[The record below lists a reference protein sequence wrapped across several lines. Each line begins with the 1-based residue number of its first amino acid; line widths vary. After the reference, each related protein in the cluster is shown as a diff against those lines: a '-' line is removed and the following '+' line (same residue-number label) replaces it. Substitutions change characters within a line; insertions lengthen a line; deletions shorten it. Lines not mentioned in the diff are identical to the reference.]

1 MPNNLDSNVSQI
13 VLKKFLPGFM
23 SDLVLAKTVDR
34 QLLAGEINSSTGD
47 SVSFKRPHQF
57 SSLRTPTGDIS
68 GQNKNNLLSGKATGR
83 VGNYITVAVEYQQLE
98 EAIKLNQLEEILAP
112 VRQRIVT
119 DLETELAHFMMNN
132 GALSL
137 GSPNTPITKWS
148 DVAQTA
154 SFLKDLGV
162 NEGENYAVMDP
173 WSAQRLADAQTGLHA
188 SDQLVRTAWENAQI
202 PTNFGGIRAL
212 MSNGLASRTQGAF
225 GGTLTVKT
233 QPTVTYNAVKD
244 SYQFTVTLTGATASV
259 TGFLKAGDQ
268 VKFTNTYWLQQQTKQ
283 ALYNGATPISFT
295 ATVTAD
301 ANSDSSGDVTV
312 TLSGVPI
319 YDTTNPQYNSVSR
332 QVEAGDAVSVV
343 GTASQTMKPN
353 LFYNKFFCG
362 LGSIPLPKL
371 HSIDSAVATYEG
383 FSIRVVG
390 LDSRLTT
397 AENDID
403 YLTDEV
409 VAIQNTLSDHE
420 TRIDALEYATTRK
433 KSEVVYSGVSVTIP
447 TAPTNLV
454 SLLKTLT
461 PSSGTLAPFFDTVN
475 NKMVVF
481 NENKTLFF
489 KLSIVGTWPSGT
501 ANRSMQLTF
510 SGSVPDTLVSSRNVA
525 TTTDN
530 ILLATFFSVDKD
542 GFLATNGS
550 TLTIQSNGAAFTAT
564 TIKIIA
570 EQ

>member
-1 MPNNLDSNVSQI
+1 
-13 VLKKFLPGFM
+13 
-23 SDLVLAKTVDR
+23 
-34 QLLAGEINSSTGD
+34 
-47 SVSFKRPHQF
+47 
-57 SSLRTPTGDIS
+57 IS
-68 GQNKNNLLSGKATGR
+68 G
-83 VGNYITVAVEYQQLE
+83 AVQ
-98 EAIKLNQLEEILAP
+98 
-112 VRQRIVT
+112 
-119 DLETELAHFMMNN
+119 
-132 GALSL
+132 
-137 GSPNTPITKWS
+137 S

-383 FSIRVVG
+383 FSIRVHKYADG
-390 LDSRLTT
+390 
-397 AENDID
+397 
-403 YLTDEV
+403 
-409 VAIQNTLSDHE
+409 
-420 TRIDALEYATTRK
+420 DANVQKMRFD
-433 KSEVVYSGVSVTIP
+433 
-447 TAPTNLV
+447 
-454 SLLKTLT
+454 LL
-461 PSSGTLAPFFDTVN
+461 PAYVCFNPHMGGQFFGN
-475 NKMVVF
+475 
-481 NENKTLFF
+481 
-489 KLSIVGTWPSGT
+489 P
-501 ANRSMQLTF
+501 
-510 SGSVPDTLVSSRNVA
+510 
-525 TTTDN
+525 
-530 ILLATFFSVDKD
+530 
-542 GFLATNGS
+542 
-550 TLTIQSNGAAFTAT
+550 
-564 TIKIIA
+564 
-570 EQ
+570 